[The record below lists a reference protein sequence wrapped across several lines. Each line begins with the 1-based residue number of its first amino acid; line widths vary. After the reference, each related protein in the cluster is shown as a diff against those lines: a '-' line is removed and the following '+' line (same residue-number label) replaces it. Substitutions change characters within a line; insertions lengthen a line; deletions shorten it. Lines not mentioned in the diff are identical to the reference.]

1 MDQKKSIDNELNKLS
16 QHCWEFRR
24 THGYLKPLPTEF
36 RQQAIELLECG
47 IKSAH
52 ITKSIGVP
60 IHALKDWKKS
70 FENLK
75 SKNNLEEVNLT
86 EIKIVDEISSSSA
99 VTKSSEKIEIK
110 LSTAISDCRVEILGM
125 DFIKVQMLL
134 RKLQS

>member
-1 MDQKKSIDNELNKLS
+1 MDQKKSVDNELNKLS
-16 QHCWEFRR
+16 QLCWEFRR

-36 RQQAIELLECG
+36 RQQAIKLLESG

-75 SKNNLEEVNLT
+75 SKNSLQEVNLT
-86 EIKIVDEISSSSA
+86 EIKIVDELSSSSTA
-99 VTKSSEKIEIK
+99 IQNSEKIEIK
-110 LSTAISDCRVEILGM
+110 LSTVISDCRVEILGM
-125 DFIKVQMLL
+125 DFIKVQTLL